1 MVPELGEVPPDS
13 AAQNAPPAAAMEP
26 DILEDEGV
34 IDVAKVAEMEEV
46 PRGGGDGGGAIGLSM
61 HSGEKRWRSPERPC
75 GQVSAEKG
83 TELPAIGGI
92 RLVEE
97 AAASRDAVMPR
108 PGGTRPAALLKIRL
122 CRPFWALCLFVSSC
136 QGFPRKSEDVIPKE
150 WTRLSGR
157 TI

>member
-1 MVPELGEVPPDS
+1 MVPGLGEVPPDS
-13 AAQNAPPAAAMEP
+13 AAENAPPAAVMEP

-46 PRGGGDGGGAIGLSM
+46 PEVVEMEEVPSASA
-61 HSGEKRWRSPERPC
+61 STVEKSRWRSPERPC

-97 AAASRDAVMPR
+97 AATSRDAVMPR
-108 PGGTRPAALLKIRL
+108 PGGTRPAALLEIRL
-122 CRPFWALCLFVSSC
+122 CRPFWALCLFALGSQKTS
-136 QGFPRKSEDVIPKE
+136 F
-150 WTRLSGR
+150 
-157 TI
+157 